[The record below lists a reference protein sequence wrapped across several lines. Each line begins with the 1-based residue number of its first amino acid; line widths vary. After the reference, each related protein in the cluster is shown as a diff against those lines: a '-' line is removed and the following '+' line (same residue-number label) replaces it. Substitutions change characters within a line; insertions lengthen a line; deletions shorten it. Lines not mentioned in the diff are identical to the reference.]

1 MILSRVTMLC
11 AAAVLAAASAEA
23 AGAGATRPLT
33 TDRLPQ
39 DLLAACDASAEPS
52 GRYAPAIAGAAAAL
66 IDIGAA
72 TESDFEDAKI
82 GFCSLREAGGPV
94 AATSCEDGIVL
105 LDEKFAAASQTLNL
119 RATLAHELTHH
130 RQHQER
136 KARYGESY
144 CASARYEAD
153 KPRFEAEAD
162 ATGDK
167 VAALFVRGRGVE
179 IVNAC
184 DATIALYLEAENPVA
199 ARGAEAAFQRIPA
212 RSAALSPERALSG
225 RFRFHARTA
234 PDAGK
239 IHVWENKTSAE
250 TRIVEG
256 RTARLRSIRL
266 SAPDRLD
273 APFRLRLAC
282 PGGAR

>member
-1 MILSRVTMLC
+1 
-11 AAAVLAAASAEA
+11 
-23 AGAGATRPLT
+23 
-33 TDRLPQ
+33 
-39 DLLAACDASAEPS
+39 
-52 GRYAPAIAGAAAAL
+52 
-66 IDIGAA
+66 
-72 TESDFEDAKI
+72 
-82 GFCSLREAGGPV
+82 V
-94 AATSCEDGIVL
+94 AATSCEHGIIL
-105 LDEKFAAASQTLNL
+105 LDEKYAAAGQTLNL

-136 KARYGESY
+136 KARFGESY
-144 CASARYEAD
+144 CASPRYEAD
-153 KPRFEAEAD
+153 KPRFEADAD
-162 ATGDK
+162 AVGDK
-167 VAALFVRGRGVE
+167 VAALFLRGRGVE

-184 DATIALYLEAENPVA
+184 DAVVSIYLEADNPVA
-199 ARGAEAAFQRIPA
+199 VRGAEAAFQRIPA

-250 TRIVEG
+250 TRIIEG